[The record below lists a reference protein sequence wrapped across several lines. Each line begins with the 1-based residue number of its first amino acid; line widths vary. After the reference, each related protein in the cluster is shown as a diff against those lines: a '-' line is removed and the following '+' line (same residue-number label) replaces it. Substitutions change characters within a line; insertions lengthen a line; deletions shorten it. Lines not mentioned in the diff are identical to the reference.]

1 MRDKIKKLK
10 EKLQD
15 QLLPETNENFP
26 DHNSGWNEALNK
38 FTREL
43 DKLMALNFGDL
54 KVGEYFKFV
63 DATDTG
69 VYQKITST
77 YFGPTSL
84 YGCAPF
90 LGVRT
95 ASCWWLIVRMKLIPS
110 KFEPD
115 ENQQP

>member
-15 QLLPETNENFP
+15 QFQPETNENFP
-26 DHNSGWNEALNK
+26 DYNSGWNEALNK

-43 DKLMALNFGDL
+43 DKLMILNFGDL
-54 KVGEYFKFV
+54 AVGEYFKFV
-63 DATDTG
+63 NATDTE
-69 VYQKITST
+69 VYQKATPT
-77 YFGPTSL
+77 HFGCDS
-84 YGCAPF
+84 F
-90 LGVRT
+90 VGVKT
-95 ASCWWLIVRMKLIPS
+95 ANCGELVVRMKLIPS